1 MATIQ
6 SVIDLARLDI
16 NDSDKVRYPDADLL
30 RYANDGI
37 AKALT
42 MRPDLNY
49 GNYSN
54 AYADLAL
61 TADFPLPLE
70 YRSAVATFITAMAQF
85 GDDPFVVEQRAIQG
99 LKMYLSG
106 LGLGG

>member
-6 SVIDLARLDI
+6 SILDLARLDI
-16 NDSDKVRYPDADLL
+16 NDAGKVRYPDSDLL
-30 RYANDGI
+30 KYANDGI

-42 MRPDLNY
+42 MRPDLNW

-54 AYADLAL
+54 AYADLAV

-70 YRSAVATFITAMAQF
+70 YRDAIAAFVTAKAQF
-85 GDDPFVVEQRAIQG
+85 GDDPFVIEQRAIQG
-99 LKMYLSG
+99 LKMFIG
-106 LGLGG
+106 GMGLGG